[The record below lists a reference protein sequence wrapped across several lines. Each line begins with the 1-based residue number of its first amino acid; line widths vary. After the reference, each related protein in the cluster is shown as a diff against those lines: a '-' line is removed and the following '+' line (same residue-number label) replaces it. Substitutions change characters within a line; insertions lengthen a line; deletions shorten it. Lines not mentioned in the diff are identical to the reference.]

1 MEQCSNNHKEKIN
14 DINLNIEKI
23 DILSERFEDH
33 HKMLL
38 ENIPKEL
45 DDNPEEEEE
54 DEKKEKKEIN
64 INNDD
69 EDDEE
74 DDYKKIDIRK
84 TKEDLVIIENL
95 LEKSPEFQAKNEE
108 VKRKIVK
115 IVNQSIEAMGNI
127 EVELNHQGEQID
139 DVNNNVEKAKSHV
152 EEGNYKHLEEAAK
165 SAVKSRGIKYTGG
178 LALTLGI
185 IGTIVPGIGNVVGAT
200 LGGIIGYGI
209 HKYDEHRLDTVLEKN
224 KKIREERNNQ

>member
-1 MEQCSNNHKEKIN
+1 MEQCNNNHNEKIN
-14 DINLNIEKI
+14 DINSNIDKI

-45 DDNPEEEEE
+45 DDIPEEEEKE
-54 DEKKEKKEIN
+54 EKKEIN
-64 INNDD
+64 INN
-69 EDDEE
+69 DEE

-84 TKEDLVIIENL
+84 TKEDLIIIENL
-95 LEKSPEFQAKNEE
+95 LENPEFQAKNEE
-108 VKRKIVK
+108 DKRNIVK

-127 EVELNHQGEQID
+127 EVELNHQCEQID

-165 SAVKSRGIKYTGG
+165 SAVKSRGLKYTGG

-224 KKIREERNNQ
+224 KKIREETNNQ

>member
-1 MEQCSNNHKEKIN
+1 MEQCNNNHNEKIN
-14 DINLNIEKI
+14 DINSNIDKI

-45 DDNPEEEEE
+45 DDIPEEEEKE
-54 DEKKEKKEIN
+54 EKKEIN
-64 INNDD
+64 INN
-69 EDDEE
+69 DEE

-84 TKEDLVIIENL
+84 TKEDLIIIENL
-95 LEKSPEFQAKNEE
+95 LENPEFQAKNEE
-108 VKRKIVK
+108 DKRKIVK

-139 DVNNNVEKAKSHV
+139 NVNNNVEKAKSDV
-152 EEGNYKHLEEAAK
+152 EEGNDKHLVEAAK

-178 LALTLGI
+178 MALTLGI
-185 IGTIVPGIGNVVGAT
+185 IGSVVPGVGNVVGAVI
-200 LGGIIGYGI
+200 GGIIGYGL

>member
-1 MEQCSNNHKEKIN
+1 MEQCNNNHKEKIN
-14 DINLNIEKI
+14 DINSNIEKI

-45 DDNPEEEEE
+45 DDNLEEEEE
-54 DEKKEKKEIN
+54 EKKEIN
-64 INNDD
+64 INN
-69 EDDEE
+69 DEE

-84 TKEDLVIIENL
+84 TKEDLVKIENL

-108 VKRKIVK
+108 EKRKLLK
-115 IVNQSIEAMGNI
+115 LVNQSIEAMGNI

-139 DVNNNVEKAKSHV
+139 NVENNAEKAKSHV
-152 EEGNYKHLEEAAK
+152 EEANYKHLEEAAK
-165 SAVKSRGIKYTGG
+165 SAVKRRGIKYTGG

-185 IGTIVPGIGNVVGAT
+185 IGTIVLGIGNVVGAT

>member
-1 MEQCSNNHKEKIN
+1 MEQCNNNHKEKIN
-14 DINLNIEKI
+14 DINSNIEKI

-54 DEKKEKKEIN
+54 EEKKEIN
-64 INNDD
+64 INND
-69 EDDEE
+69 EE
-74 DDYKKIDIRK
+74 DDYKKVDIRK
-84 TKEDLVIIENL
+84 TKEDLIIIENL
-95 LEKSPEFQAKNEE
+95 LENPEFQAKNEE
-108 VKRKIVK
+108 DKRELLKLM
-115 IVNQSIEAMGNI
+115 NQIKEATSNI
-127 EVELNHQGEQID
+127 EVKLNRQGEQID
-139 DVNNNVEKAKSHV
+139 NVNNNVEKAKSDV
-152 EEGNYKHLEEAAK
+152 EEWNYKHLEEAAK
-165 SAVKSRGIKYTGG
+165 SAVKRRGIKYTGG